1 MAVDNVRLQAGMA
14 GGTYT
19 KAATAG
25 VRAMHITQLRTLGPI
40 TESYTDGALTG
51 VVIKAV
57 HFQQLR
63 DRVK

>member
-1 MAVDNVRLQAGMA
+1 MA
-14 GGTYT
+14 GVVV
-19 KAATAG
+19 KAVHIEELRSQLDA
-25 VRAMHITQLRTLGPI
+25 AMGPLGL
-40 TESYTDGALTG
+40 TTGGYTDGALTG